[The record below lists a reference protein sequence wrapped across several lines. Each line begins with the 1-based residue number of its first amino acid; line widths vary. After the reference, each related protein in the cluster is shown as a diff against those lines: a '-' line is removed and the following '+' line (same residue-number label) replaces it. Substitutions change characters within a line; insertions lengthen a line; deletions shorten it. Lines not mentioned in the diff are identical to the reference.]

1 MKKFALSLMAGVC
14 CLVGA
19 GNANAGLFGGSCGC
33 EPACEP
39 VCCEVSCC
47 EPVRCRPALGG
58 RIRHLFH
65 NHGCCAVETCCDAAP
80 SCGCD
85 PCADACCR
93 KPFGSRLRGLVSR
106 CKPACC
112 EVEVC
117 CDAAPSCGCDAA
129 PSCCDP
135 CARPAFGSRLRGLMN
150 RCKPAC
156 CEVECGCAV
165 EASCG
170 CGG

>member
-85 PCADACCR
+85 
-93 KPFGSRLRGLVSR
+93 
-106 CKPACC
+106 
-112 EVEVC
+112 
-117 CDAAPSCGCDAA
+117 AA

-165 EASCG
+165 EPSCG